1 MFTKKDL
8 WKLIAPLIVEQFLAV
23 AIGMADTIMVTSC
36 GEEALSAV
44 SNVDAINILL
54 INIFSALATGGA
66 IVASQFIGR
75 EDDGSACVAA
85 KQLLMVTTII
95 SVVIMGGCLLGGDGL
110 LGLIYGGA
118 EPLIMENSRVYFFW
132 SALSYP
138 FIAIYNAGAALF
150 RAMGNSRVSMMTA
163 ILMNV
168 LNISGNALLIF
179 GFQMGVAGAAISSL
193 VSRMAGAVL
202 IILLLRFRPHRIHFD
217 RIFRLDFQPKMVR
230 NILAIGVPS
239 GLENGMFQVGKILV
253 QSLVVSLGTASIAA
267 NAVGNSVAA
276 LPQIP
281 GAAIG
286 LAMITVVGQ
295 CVGAGRLEEAKAYT
309 FKLTGL
315 AYAAMIPLCIVEICT
330 AAPVVS
336 LFDLS
341 GEGAALAV
349 QLLTYH
355 GVTCSL
361 LWPASFVMPNGLR
374 AANDVRF
381 TMTVSMLSMWIFR
394 IGFSYLLVNWLELGI
409 LGVWIAMT
417 VDWLVRVV
425 VFLFRLFSGRWKR
438 HAMASGA

>member
-230 NILAIGVPS
+230 NILAIGVPVR
-239 GLENGMFQVGKILV
+239 GGRHRGV
-253 QSLVVSLGTASIAA
+253 Q
-267 NAVGNSVAA
+267 
-276 LPQIP
+276 
-281 GAAIG
+281 
-286 LAMITVVGQ
+286 
-295 CVGAGRLEEAKAYT
+295 
-309 FKLTGL
+309 
-315 AYAAMIPLCIVEICT
+315 
-330 AAPVVS
+330 
-336 LFDLS
+336 DL
-341 GEGAALAV
+341 
-349 QLLTYH
+349 
-355 GVTCSL
+355 
-361 LWPASFVMPNGLR
+361 
-374 AANDVRF
+374 
-381 TMTVSMLSMWIFR
+381 
-394 IGFSYLLVNWLELGI
+394 
-409 LGVWIAMT
+409 
-417 VDWLVRVV
+417 
-425 VFLFRLFSGRWKR
+425 
-438 HAMASGA
+438 